1 MLGELS
7 VLVALTVG
15 LTQTIKLALKMESRF
30 KPLTAVLIGIIL
42 TFLSDKTDIL
52 TLSIVGNL
60 ILDGIMVGLISVG
73 LYDNGKVLVKR
84 DNHLSI

>member
-15 LTQTIKLALKMESRF
+15 VTQTIKLALKMKSRF

-42 TFLSDKTDIL
+42 TFLGDKTDTL
-52 TLSIVGNL
+52 TLSIVGSL
-60 ILDGIMVGLISVG
+60 ILDGIMVGLISAG
-73 LYDNGKVLVKR
+73 LYDQKVLVKK
-84 DNHLSI
+84 

>member
-15 LTQTIKLALKMESRF
+15 LTQVIKLALKMKSRF

-52 TLSIVGNL
+52 TLSIAGNL

-73 LYDNGKVLVKR
+73 LYDNGKVLAKR
-84 DNHLSI
+84 REYH